1 VVSERINKIKASQ
14 TMRISAEARNLAGQ
28 GADIIDLSAG
38 EPDFPTP
45 KNIKSAAKNAI
56 DMDLTRYT
64 LNAGTLNLRQAVAD
78 KLKNDNDLD
87 YTTDE
92 IIISNGAKQGIYNAI
107 HTIADN
113 DDEVI
118 IPSPYWV
125 SYPEIVELAHGKA
138 VIIKTT
144 EENNFKIT
152 PGQLDSAVTD
162 KTKALILCNPS
173 NPTGMVYTAE
183 ELEMIAETARKYNFY
198 IISDEIYEKMV
209 YDNLE
214 FRSFA
219 SLKGMKDRTILINGL
234 SKAYSMTGWRIG
246 YTAGPEKIIKGMDK
260 IQSHSTSNASSI
272 SQAAAYEALSGN
284 QDYIYAMRNE
294 FRIRRD
300 YLYEEL
306 YTVKGISIV
315 KPAGAFYLFPNIS
328 RLFGLKTEILK
339 ITDSFDLSMYLLYQA
354 GVAVVPGISFGA
366 EGYIRISYANSME
379 NLKIAVERIKQAI
392 RKLG

>member
-1 VVSERINKIKASQ
+1 
-14 TMRISAEARNLAGQ
+14 
-28 GADIIDLSAG
+28 
-38 EPDFPTP
+38 
-45 KNIKSAAKNAI
+45 
-56 DMDLTRYT
+56 
-64 LNAGTLNLRQAVAD
+64 
-78 KLKNDNDLD
+78 
-87 YTTDE
+87 
-92 IIISNGAKQGIYNAI
+92 
-107 HTIADN
+107 
-113 DDEVI
+113 VI

-152 PGQLDSAVTD
+152 PVQLDSAVTD